1 MGVNFSCYFNT
12 DVIIINIYDWIKPLY
27 ILQTALPLFNHSDSE
42 LSSLNLLAAIAA
54 KKAER
59 VK

>member
-1 MGVNFSCYFNT
+1 MGVNFSRYFNT
-12 DVIIINIYDWIKPLY
+12 DVIIINIYDWIKLLY
-27 ILQTALPLFNHSDSE
+27 ILQTALPLFNNSDSE

>member
-1 MGVNFSCYFNT
+1 MGVNFSRYFNT
-12 DVIIINIYDWIKPLY
+12 DVIIINIYDWIKLLY